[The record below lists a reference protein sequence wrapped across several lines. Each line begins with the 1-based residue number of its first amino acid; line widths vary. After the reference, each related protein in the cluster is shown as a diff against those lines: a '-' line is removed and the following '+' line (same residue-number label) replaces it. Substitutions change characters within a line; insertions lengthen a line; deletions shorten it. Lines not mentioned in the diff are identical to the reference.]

1 DNYGHAEGDRFITAA
16 ADIISSSFG
25 SSGRCF
31 RVGGDE
37 FFAVLDG
44 ENQMNDYD
52 NGIKKFTEEQEKFNA
67 SGSSPVPLMIAFGM
81 AEYDLSDG
89 DPEKAEQI
97 ADSRMYEK
105 KKQMKAEN

>member
-1 DNYGHAEGDRFITAA
+1 MLHSTAPKQDLFKA
-16 ADIISSSFG
+16 L
-25 SSGRCF
+25 RYKYCF
-31 RVGGDE
+31 S
-37 FFAVLDG
+37 FAVLDG
-44 ENQMNDYD
+44 ENQMNDYE
-52 NGIKKFTEEQEKFNA
+52 NGIKKFTEEQDKFNA

-81 AEYDLSDG
+81 AEYNLSDG